1 MKKAIL
7 LSILILS
14 VFICFGQS
22 IESLSTIRLN
32 KQKTGM
38 LILGSWAALNIISSP
53 ILSRNSSGNMK
64 YFHQMNGYWNSVNLV
79 IAGVG
84 YYTASGQLEGP
95 LDWASAFNEQIK
107 LEKIL
112 LFNAGLDIGYIGAG
126 FYLAERSKT
135 MVKNPDRLK
144 GFGQSLILQGSF
156 LLVFD
161 SLFYIALKQTD
172 SQWLELAQNVAVGPN
187 GISMSYRF

>member
-1 MKKAIL
+1 M
-7 LSILILS
+7 
-14 VFICFGQS
+14 
-22 IESLSTIRLN
+22 
-32 KQKTGM
+32 
-38 LILGSWAALNIISSP
+38 
-53 ILSRNSSGNMK
+53 
-64 YFHQMNGYWNSVNLV
+64 
-79 IAGVG
+79 
-84 YYTASGQLEGP
+84 
-95 LDWASAFNEQIK
+95 
-107 LEKIL
+107 EKIL

-126 FYLAERSKT
+126 FYLAERSKST
-135 MVKNPDRLK
+135 VNKPNRLK